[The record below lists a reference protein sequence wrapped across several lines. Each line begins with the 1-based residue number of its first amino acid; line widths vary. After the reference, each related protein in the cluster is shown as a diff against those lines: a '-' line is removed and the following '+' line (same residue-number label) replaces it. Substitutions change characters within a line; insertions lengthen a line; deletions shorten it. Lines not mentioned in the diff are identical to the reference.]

1 MAYGKYPTKY
11 EKPRIVT
18 ADYLIMKWQNIA
30 VLGSRLAMAVEGNAP
45 QNEINKLAKQY
56 NELYAEAIKKTQ
68 EYIMKT
74 WRDIG
79 AENAKIANEEMRL
92 KSEAIKSSSQTASLA
107 QICADISDIK
117 VLLNELIN
125 HIKNM

>member
-1 MAYGKYPTKY
+1 
-11 EKPRIVT
+11 
-18 ADYLIMKWQNIA
+18 
-30 VLGSRLAMAVEGNAP
+30 
-45 QNEINKLAKQY
+45 
-56 NELYAEAIKKTQ
+56 
-68 EYIMKT
+68 MKT

-79 AENAKIANEEMRL
+79 AENAKISNEEMRL
-92 KSEAIKSSSQTASLA
+92 KGEAIKSSSQTASLA

>member
-1 MAYGKYPTKY
+1 
-11 EKPRIVT
+11 
-18 ADYLIMKWQNIA
+18 
-30 VLGSRLAMAVEGNAP
+30 
-45 QNEINKLAKQY
+45 
-56 NELYAEAIKKTQ
+56 
-68 EYIMKT
+68 MKT

-79 AENAKIANEEMRL
+79 AENAKISNEEMRI